1 MNVTH
6 PDYQLTTNIWLTSV
20 MVMPT
25 AQTPRDRT
33 TAVVR
38 KVIREMEINVM
49 VNYYHAVWLQIN
61 AKLERNL
68 KFVIPRINLDKI
80 NVFWRD

>member
-38 KVIREMEINVM
+38 KVIREMEINVT
-49 VNYYHAVWLQIN
+49 VNYYHAVS
-61 AKLERNL
+61 
-68 KFVIPRINLDKI
+68 VTDKCKVRKEFKI
-80 NVFWRD
+80 RDPSYQFR

>member
-6 PDYQLTTNIWLTSV
+6 LDYQLTTNIWLTSV

-25 AQTPRDRT
+25 AQILKDRT
-33 TAVVR
+33 TAAAK

-49 VNYYHAVWLQIN
+49 VNYYHSVCLQITVVVQV
-61 AKLERNL
+61 L
-68 KFVIPRINLDKI
+68 KCVCMNK
-80 NVFWRD
+80 NMQS